1 VARLYYDAAI
11 DAYLSPH
18 VLIAGSVFAATLA
31 ACVRAGTPAAAAF
44 DALLDEAVWLES
56 RPHWAAAL
64 DVEAVLREATLLL
77 GLGPLASAPETP
89 EPPA

>member
-31 ACVRAGTPAAAAF
+31 ACVRAGAPAADAF
-44 DALLDEAVWLES
+44 NALLDEAVWLEG
-56 RPHWAAAL
+56 RPRAAAAL
-64 DVEAVLREATLLL
+64 DVDAVLHEARRLL
-77 GLGPLASAPETP
+77 GLESTA
-89 EPPA
+89 